1 MASLWPVHARLQP
14 GGASGERKEARI
26 VPLGLGTM
34 MRRIAVARRPRF
46 PHTLF
51 GGRIDVRGL
60 MGGSPI
66 FVYLAVRQVAT
77 LEVAIG
83 LAMGVA
89 VFWFNRGTGG
99 VLRWLSVL
107 SLVAIGAGG
116 GAGVA
121 LGSDKAF
128 LANDAIGD
136 FLTAPLLAASVLL
149 GKPVA
154 GSITHEV
161 MPRIRSQLPRG
172 HRVFV
177 QITLLYVASNLAMGL
192 YRSMLLQVV
201 SVSEYVLYS
210 RSVSWPLGI
219 AMFALAIW
227 LMARAVRAD
236 AAREQAQPATG

>member
-1 MASLWPVHARLQP
+1 
-14 GGASGERKEARI
+14 
-26 VPLGLGTM
+26 

-83 LAMGVA
+83 VALGVAVA
-89 VFWFNRGTGG
+89 VFWFNRGNGG

-116 GAGVA
+116 VAGVA

-177 QITLLYVASNLAMGL
+177 QITLLYVVSNLAMGL
-192 YRSMLLQVV
+192 YRSMLLQEV

-236 AAREQAQPATG
+236 AAREKAQAATG